1 MFSFKLNKEPCTVT
15 STWCYTHK
23 STKAYSKTVA
33 PPSVSATTTTKKK
46 KGRKEV
52 KHYFIL
58 DLMVDLNSFNFTS
71 YASEPKQV
79 RLNMSKEK
87 FNGEY
92 Y

>member
-1 MFSFKLNKEPCTVT
+1 
-15 STWCYTHK
+15 
-23 STKAYSKTVA
+23 
-33 PPSVSATTTTKKK
+33 
-46 KGRKEV
+46 
-52 KHYFIL
+52 
-58 DLMVDLNSFNFTS
+58 MVDLNSFNFTS

>member
-15 STWCYTHK
+15 SIWCYMYK

-33 PPSVSATTTTKKK
+33 PPSVSTTATTTKK
-46 KGRKEV
+46 GRNEV
-52 KHYFIL
+52 KHYFIV

-79 RLNMSKEK
+79 CLNMSKDK

-92 Y
+92 C